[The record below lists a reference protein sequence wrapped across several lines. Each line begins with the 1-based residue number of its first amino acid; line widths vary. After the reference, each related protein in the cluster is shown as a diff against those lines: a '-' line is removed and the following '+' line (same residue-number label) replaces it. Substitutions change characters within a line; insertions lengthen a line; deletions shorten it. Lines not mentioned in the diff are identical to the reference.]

1 MRRFAIH
8 PDYLQSVPKG
18 AREAYRSKGR
28 KVKDTAREA
37 ATDSTPAP
45 DSTNAPQAALKP
57 HITPRQH
64 WARVIGAATIAT
76 LLSVALYASPG
87 EKPDYYQPSSANYSS
102 R

>member
-28 KVKDTAREA
+28 KAKDTAREA

-45 DSTNAPQAALKP
+45 DSANAPQDRAKAPYNAPPALG
-57 HITPRQH
+57 
-64 WARVIGAATIAT
+64 ARDRCGNHCNPAIRRAIRVTRRKTG
-76 LLSVALYASPG
+76 LLSTI
-87 EKPDYYQPSSANYSS
+87 E
-102 R
+102 RER

>member
-28 KVKDTAREA
+28 KAKDTAREA

-45 DSTNAPQAALKP
+45 DSASAPQAALKP
-57 HITPRQH
+57 RKH
-64 WARVIGAATIAT
+64 WARVIGAATLAS

-87 EKPDYYQPSSANYSS
+87 EKPAYYQPSSANDSS

>member
-28 KVKDTAREA
+28 KAKDTAREA

-45 DSTNAPQAALKP
+45 DSANAPQAALKP

-64 WARVIGAATIAT
+64 WAIAT